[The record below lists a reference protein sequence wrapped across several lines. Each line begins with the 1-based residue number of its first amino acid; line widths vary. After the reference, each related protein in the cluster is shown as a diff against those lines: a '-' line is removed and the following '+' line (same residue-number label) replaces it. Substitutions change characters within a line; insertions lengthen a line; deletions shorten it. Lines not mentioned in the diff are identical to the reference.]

1 MTDIR
6 NAGTPRETLY
16 TIVPA
21 ANIAGVAREV
31 LTATPTALTVAGVVR
46 EVLMLVPPLPG
57 GQTAVTINTG

>member
-16 TIVPA
+16 TIIPA
-21 ANIAGVAREV
+21 AQVTLVAREV
-31 LTATPTALTVAGVVR
+31 LLVTPTALTVAGAVR
-46 EVLMLVPPLPG
+46 EVLMLAAPLLG